1 MNPRGEGLDLGLE
14 MKSRYLTLKI
24 NHENTLT
31 CTAVHLLKKK
41 NYINKSQEAW
51 VQTFFFCWM
60 DKKI

>member
-1 MNPRGEGLDLGLE
+1 MNPRGEGLDLEPE

>member
-41 NYINKSQEAW
+41 KITLINLKRHGCKL
-51 VQTFFFCWM
+51 FFFWM

>member
-41 NYINKSQEAW
+41 
-51 VQTFFFCWM
+51 
-60 DKKI
+60 KKLH